1 LVRAPQ
7 ELVLATA
14 PYVCVRV
21 MDMSDV
27 DIGAI
32 RFDFDLTMAVLL
44 MHADG
49 TIYHRY
55 GSRPARDALAW
66 MSIPSL
72 VRLLHDTLVD
82 HADHERAAHERAEH
96 EHAGTAPPAR
106 EPLRARD
113 LPMLQKRRAAGQKIE
128 CVHCHTVNDAEHERE
143 VGQRRWRDDDK
154 WVFPDPARIGLE
166 LDAERQSLVRAVAA
180 DSAAA
185 RAGLRAGD
193 RLVRVGAQQP
203 VRTIADVAWALHQAQ
218 PGDAALPVAFARDGA
233 ETDAVLGLRA
243 GWKQCAPED
252 YAWRPYKW
260 NLSPAAGFGGPALAP
275 AEKQALGIAADR
287 FAFRVSYIADWGERA
302 QRGTAAAQAGVAKGD
317 VVTAFAGKDDFASME
332 HFHAWIA
339 LTRHAG
345 EEVEV
350 KLLRD
355 RQPITAKLRL
365 VE

>member
-7 ELVLATA
+7 ELVDATA

-21 MDMSDV
+21 TDMSDV
-27 DIGAI
+27 DIAAI
-32 RFDFDLTMAVLL
+32 RFDFDLTMAVVL

-72 VRLLHDTLVD
+72 VRLLHDTLDD

-96 EHAGTAPPAR
+96 EHAGAPPAR
-106 EPLRARD
+106 EPLRARE

-128 CVHCHTVNDAEHERE
+128 CVHCHTVNDAEHEQALD
-143 VGQRRWRDDDK
+143 QRRWRDDDK

-166 LDAERQSLVRAVAA
+166 LDAGRQSLVRAVAA

-193 RLVRVGAQQP
+193 RLVRLGAQER
-203 VRTIADVAWALHQAQ
+203 VRTVADVAWALHVAP
-218 PGDAALPVAFARDGA
+218 PGDAALPVAFVRDGA
-233 ETDAVLGLRA
+233 ETAATLTLPA
-243 GWKQCAPED
+243 GWKQCSPED

-260 NLSPAAGFGGPALAP
+260 NLSPAAGFGGPALTP
-275 AEKQALGIAADR
+275 AEKAALGIAADR
-287 FAFRVSYIADWGERA
+287 FAFRVTYIADWGERA
-302 QRGTAAAQAGVAKGD
+302 QRGVAAAKAGVRKGD
-317 VVTAFAGKDDFASME
+317 VVTAFAGKDDFASVE

>member
-7 ELVLATA
+7 ELALATA

-21 MDMSDV
+21 TDMSDV
-27 DIGAI
+27 DIAAI
-32 RFDFDLTMAVLL
+32 RFDFDLTMAVVL

-55 GSRPARDALAW
+55 GSRPARDALLW

-72 VRLLHDTLVD
+72 VRLLHDTLDD
-82 HADHERAAHERAEH
+82 HAAHERAG
-96 EHAGTAPPAR
+96 APPPAR
-106 EPLRARD
+106 EPLRARE

-128 CVHCHTVNDAEHERE
+128 CVHCHTVNDAEHEQA
-143 VGQRRWRDDDK
+143 VDQRRWRDDDK
-154 WVFPDPARIGLE
+154 WVFPDPERIGLE
-166 LDAERQSLVRAVAA
+166 LDAGHQSLVRAVAA

-193 RLVRVGAQQP
+193 RLVRLGAQEP
-203 VRTIADVAWALHQAQ
+203 VRTIADVAWALHMAP
-218 PGDAALPVAFARDGA
+218 PGDASLPVAFARDGA
-233 ETDAVLGLRA
+233 AIDATLELRA

-260 NLSPAAGFGGPALAP
+260 NLSPAAGFGGPVLAP
-275 AEKQALGIAADR
+275 AEKQALGLAADK
-287 FAFRVSYIADWGERA
+287 FAFRVTYIADWGERA
-302 QRGTAAAQAGVAKGD
+302 RRGAAAAQAGVRKGD
-317 VVTAFAGKDDFASME
+317 VVTAFAGKDDFASIE

-350 KLLRD
+350 RLLRD
-355 RQPITAKLRL
+355 WQPITAKLRL